1 MFNAMAQ
8 MTATN
13 SGVGMLDFI
22 QANAVAFVANCMN
35 GHLEIRGNG
44 FVEQMTQLLA
54 AGEQKASVT
63 GSVRVGLYHGCA
75 AAAERTVGI
84 NLNTSYRVIVVSVN
98 SLASGQGLLY
108 VGIGGRQHAVDTY
121 LHIALVGYL
130 AVEFVFSGAHTS
142 IMGRGDAET

>member
-1 MFNAMAQ
+1 
-8 MTATN
+8 
-13 SGVGMLDFI
+13 
-22 QANAVAFVANCMN
+22 MN
-35 GHLEIRGNG
+35 GHLEICGNG
-44 FVEQMTQLLA
+44 FIKQVTQLLA

-63 GSVRVGLYHGCA
+63 GPVRVGFYHGCA